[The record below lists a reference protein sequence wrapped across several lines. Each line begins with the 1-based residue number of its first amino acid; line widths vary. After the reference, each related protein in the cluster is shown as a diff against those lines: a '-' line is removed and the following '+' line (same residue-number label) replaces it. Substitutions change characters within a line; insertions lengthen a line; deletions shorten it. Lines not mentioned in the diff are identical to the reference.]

1 MYNQSLLFYS
11 LLTDL
16 LLMTRLPILL
26 YCHLSIEL
34 SIYLLIFQ
42 QTKNEFDFK
51 NTYVRDVRII
61 DSTLRLKP
69 PKLYLS

>member
-1 MYNQSLLFYS
+1 MYNQLVLFYS

-34 SIYLLIFQ
+34 STYLLIFQ

-51 NTYVRDVRII
+51 NIYVRDVRII

-69 PKLYLS
+69 PKLYDK